1 MEKPLL
7 KHIDPLQSSMV
18 YVVGLAASLALP
30 VLAGMALVWPSDE
43 VMAKYAQ
50 PLEAQVVAKQ
60 AAKVAPPVAATKP
73 AVVVAQGQVESGVPP
88 SSGANLQR

>member
-43 VMAKYAQ
+43 AIAKYAQ
-50 PLEAQVVAKQ
+50 PLEAQAMAKK
-60 AAKVAPPVAATKP
+60 AAKEAHPVAAAKP
-73 AVVVAQGQVESGVPP
+73 AVVVAQGQAESGALQL
-88 SSGANLQR
+88 SGGQWER

>member
-43 VMAKYAQ
+43 VMGRYAQ
-50 PLEAQVVAKQ
+50 PLEAQAVAKT
-60 AAKVAPPVAATKP
+60 AGHPVDAT
-73 AVVVAQGQVESGVPP
+73 VVVAQGQAERGALQLSG
-88 SSGANLQR
+88 GRWER